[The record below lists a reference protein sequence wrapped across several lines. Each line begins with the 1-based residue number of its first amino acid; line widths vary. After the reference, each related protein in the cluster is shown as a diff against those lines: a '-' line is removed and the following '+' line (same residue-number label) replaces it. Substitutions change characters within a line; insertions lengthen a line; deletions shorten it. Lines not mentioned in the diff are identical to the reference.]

1 MKIGILTFHR
11 ATNYGAVLQS
21 FGLYKTLQSYGH
33 DVEVIDY
40 RPKYIEKY
48 RRAIALFD
56 IKREKGLLAK
66 IKLLLIS
73 FLGIR
78 TNIET
83 AQRFDKF
90 INRVFKLSSSV
101 LSPEQMPKGYDI
113 IFIGSDQIWSPQ
125 ICFGFDEIY
134 WGQFPHDNTR
144 LFTYAASIGGHNHL
158 NNEEWRK
165 AGHYLKAFERISV
178 REKQLQKD
186 LKEHLDIHSE
196 LVVDPTILVNESV
209 FDELAEKPKDMPY
222 SYVLVFSVAPTDN
235 LMGFAEK
242 VANETNSKI
251 VKLSAYNTPWVLR
264 RGKKKTVS
272 PTVEEFLGWFKY
284 AKCVVTVSFHG
295 TVFSVLFRKDFYS
308 LSNYMQDRAEHFLR
322 SLNLANRLVSSD
334 SNFINDFS
342 YTSVDYSG
350 VEERLAYMKEHSINF
365 VTNSLRGQS

>member
-11 ATNYGAVLQS
+11 ATNYGAVLQC

-40 RPKYIEKY
+40 RPQYIEKY
-48 RRAIALFD
+48 RQAIPLFD

-66 IKLLLIS
+66 LKLFLIS
-73 FLGIR
+73 FLEIR
-78 TNIET
+78 TKLEA

-90 INRVFKLSSSV
+90 IYKVFKLSPPV
-101 LSPEQMPKGYDI
+101 LSPDQMPKGYDV

-125 ICFGFDEIY
+125 ICFGFDRIY
-134 WGQFPHDNTR
+134 WGQFPHDKTR

-158 NNEEWRK
+158 NDDEWGK
-165 AGHYLKAFERISV
+165 AGRYLKTFEGISV
-178 REKQLQKD
+178 REQQLQID
-186 LKEHLDIHSE
+186 LKEQLNFNSE
-196 LVVDPTILVNESV
+196 LVVDPTILANESV
-209 FDELAEKPKDMPY
+209 FDNLAEKPKDMPLN
-222 SYVLVFSVAPTDN
+222 YVLVFSVAPTEN
-235 LMGFAEK
+235 LIGFAEK
-242 VANETNSKI
+242 VASETNSEI
-251 VKLSAYNTPWVLR
+251 VTLSAYNTPWVLR
-264 RGKKKTVS
+264 RGKKNSVN

-322 SLNLANRLVSSD
+322 SLNLADRLVSSD
-334 SNFINDFS
+334 SNVINDFS

-350 VEERLAYMKEHSINF
+350 VEERLYYMKKQSISF
-365 VTNSLRGQS
+365 VTNTLRGQS